1 MTPDTILHIAR
12 SDYAMMITEVGDNQ
26 GFTAF
31 HTSSRPFTA
40 AMKAMGWKEGEGW
53 CNYWANSVWWRAFAP
68 SFPDELLPI
77 LRRALDEFL
86 VEKDSVGLWQTKEY
100 LAPLRAL
107 GMNAIPLRT
116 IYGFIS
122 VPIFVTDTR
131 GFGHRESKFLPLIDY
146 ANLAMPGSLVMFSCA
161 TDDDNER
168 GTEDH
173 IGILVKASEKGIVCI
188 EGNAG
193 DALRMTYRE
202 WNTEIIRGWIT
213 PPRDLPVWNN
223 YVLPTT

>member
-26 GFTAF
+26 GFKAY
-31 HTSSRPFTA
+31 HSGSRTFTA
-40 AMKAMGWKEGEGW
+40 AMKEMGWKEGEGW

-68 SFPDELLPI
+68 SFPDELVPI

-86 VEKDSVGLWQTKEY
+86 VEKDSVGLWETKEF

-107 GMNAIPLRT
+107 RMWSFSVQQVIDDGGFNKLRRKCA
-116 IYGFIS
+116 
-122 VPIFVTDTR
+122 V
-131 GFGHRESKFLPLIDY
+131 
-146 ANLAMPGSLVMFSCA
+146 PGSLVMFSCSK
-161 TDDDNER
+161 DDDNQR
-168 GTEDH
+168 GKEDH
-173 IGILVKASEKGIVCI
+173 IGIIESATKHGIVCL

-202 WNTEIIRGWIT
+202 WNPEIIRGWIT
-213 PPRDLPVWNN
+213 PPVDLPFWNN

>member
-26 GFTAF
+26 GFKAY
-31 HTSSRPFTA
+31 HSGSRTFTA
-40 AMKAMGWKEGEGW
+40 AMKEMGWKEGEGW

-86 VEKDSVGLWQTKEY
+86 VEKDSLWEWNHKNH
-100 LAPLRAL
+100 L
-107 GMNAIPLRT
+107 IPLRSLGMIAVYT
-116 IYGFIS
+116 TSIHEWVI
-122 VPIFVTDTR
+122 
-131 GFGHRESKFLPLIDY
+131 
-146 ANLAMPGSLVMFSCA
+146 ANAVPGSLVMFSCS

-173 IGILVKASEKGIVCI
+173 IGILVDADDHGIVCL

-193 DALRMTYRE
+193 DALRMTYRL
-202 WNTEIIRGWIT
+202 WDSEIIRGWIT